1 MEKELE
7 IEFETVQLQIPKAVM
22 DLIKAFRN
30 DIDDYLRESILSQLR
45 ADLESDLPDNGA
57 IVSREILIDKYNLKD
72 ILYNDC

>member
-1 MEKELE
+1 MEKE
-7 IEFETVQLQIPKAVM
+7 IEFETVQLRIPKAVM